1 MSYHCYLCLCRFQI
15 VDLPGAIDSDAN
27 NGSWRIGD
35 WADTL
40 ELPNIG
46 LQAIVR
52 WIPGPLE
59 ITGRGFLMIWYT
71 LTYVNHSDQ
80 VVLPLCGTHQGSQ
93 QTMTGESM
101 CMKVMHD
108 ERTIS
113 CMPFRSHDT
122 SCRGGS
128 LEHGIHNTTQP
139 LAHSFGDLFIRSTGH
154 SACGIYTRIHQ

>member
-1 MSYHCYLCLCRFQI
+1 

-93 QTMTGESM
+93 QTMTDNSENFDLTSHSM
-101 CMKVMHD
+101 LFWTT
-108 ERTIS
+108 ERSNYSGTVTHIL
-113 CMPFRSHDT
+113 R
-122 SCRGGS
+122 
-128 LEHGIHNTTQP
+128 
-139 LAHSFGDLFIRSTGH
+139 
-154 SACGIYTRIHQ
+154 